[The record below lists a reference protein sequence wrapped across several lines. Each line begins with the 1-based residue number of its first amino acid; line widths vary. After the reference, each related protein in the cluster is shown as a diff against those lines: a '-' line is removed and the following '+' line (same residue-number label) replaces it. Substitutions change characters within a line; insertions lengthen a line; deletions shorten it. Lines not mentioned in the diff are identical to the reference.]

1 MSSATTAKT
10 KAEGVAS
17 ASRSNGSGG
26 SQDYEPNMVL
36 ATRHFDVVGTRPVR
50 HDGTDKV
57 TGRAIYGADLT
68 LPDSL
73 HGAVLRSPHAHAI
86 IRSIDT
92 SKAEAMDGVHAVVT
106 ADDLPPAEDKQ
117 VDVGEGMTRL
127 AYVHGNILAKGKALY
142 QGHAIVAV
150 AARNAHIALEAARAI
165 EVDYEPLSSS
175 MTAPEAMAPGAELL
189 HEDLLT
195 KEFGEETASPSNVSE
210 HFRWTLGDVGAGFSQ
225 SSVVVERTF
234 DTATVHQGYIEP
246 HNVTALWNHDGRLH
260 IWCSTQGAFV
270 VRDVTAKV
278 LEIPVS
284 NIKVTPLEIGGGF
297 GGKIPVYLEPVA
309 ALLSRKT
316 GRPVKMV
323 MSRED
328 VFIGTGP
335 TAGSHVRVKVG
346 ASADGQLQALEAS
359 LAYEAGAYPG
369 SYVAPGGMCI
379 FAAYDCANVSVDC
392 YDVVVNKPSC
402 AAYRAPGAPQA
413 AFAAEQVIDEVAG
426 RLGIDP
432 VEFRMQNCAKE
443 GTRRVDGPKF
453 RRIGCEQVL
462 RAVQDHPHWSAPIG
476 GPNRGRGVAL
486 GFWFNVG
493 LESSCTLN
501 VNTDG
506 TVHLVEG
513 STDIGGTR
521 TSIAMQAAEVL
532 GISAEEILP
541 EVVDTDSVG
550 FTSVTGGSRT
560 TFATGWAAHDAAQKI
575 VAEMCSRAGKLW
587 GVGPEA
593 VEHEKGVY
601 SCNGKSIGFR
611 ELAAKASRTGGPVS
625 ATATVKP
632 RGVGG
637 SFSAN
642 IVDVEVDPETGKVDI
657 LRFTAVQ
664 DVGKAVHPSYVEG
677 QMQGGSV
684 QGIGWALNE
693 EYFMGDDGTMRNSSL
708 LDYRMPTV
716 LDLPMIDT
724 CIVEVANPGH
734 PFGVRGVGEA
744 NIIPP
749 PAAIANAVR
758 RAAGVRLQRLPM
770 SPPAVW
776 AAVAEARGKAA

>member
-1 MSSATTAKT
+1 MSSATLDPAGAKE
-10 KAEGVAS
+10 AVAKVS
-17 ASRSNGSGG
+17 GNGAGG
-26 SQDYEPNMVL
+26 QGGYQANMVL
-36 ATRHFDVVGTRPVR
+36 ATKTYDVVGTRPVR
-50 HDGTDKV
+50 HDGADKV
-57 TGRAIYGADLT
+57 TGRALYGADVLLPGT
-68 LPDSL
+68 L
-73 HGAVLRSPHAHAI
+73 HAAILRSPHAHAR

-92 SKAEAMDGVHAVVT
+92 SAAECMEGVLALVT
-106 ADDLPPAEDKQ
+106 ADDLPPAEDKI
-117 VDVGEGMTRL
+117 VDVGEGNTRL
-127 AYVHGNILAKGKALY
+127 AYVHANILASGKALY
-142 QGHAIVAV
+142 QGHAVAGV
-150 AARNAHIALEAARAI
+150 AATSPHVAEEAASAI
-165 EVDYEPLSSS
+165 KVEYEVLPSS
-175 MTAPEAMAPGAELL
+175 MTAPEAMRSEAELL
-189 HEDLLT
+189 HDDLHT
-195 KEFGEETASPSNVSE
+195 KQFGERSQAPSNVAE
-210 HFRWTLGDVGAGFSQ
+210 HIRWTKGDVEEGFTNSD
-225 SSVVVERTF
+225 VVVERTF

-270 VRDVTAKV
+270 VRDVTSKI

-284 NIKVTPLEIGGGF
+284 SIKVTPMEIGGGF

-309 ALLSRKT
+309 ALLSKKT
-316 GRPVKMV
+316 GRPVKLV

-328 VFIGTGP
+328 VFLGTGP

-346 ASADGQLQALEAS
+346 ASADGRIRAMEAM

-369 SYVAPGGMCI
+369 SFVIPGGMCI
-379 FAAYDCANVSVDC
+379 FAAYDCENLAIDC

-413 AFAAEQVIDEVAG
+413 AFAAEQVVDEVAAKIG
-426 RLGIDP
+426 MDP
-432 VEFRMQNCAKE
+432 VEFRLRNAAKE
-443 GTRRVDGPKF
+443 GTRRADGPKF
-453 RRIGCEQVL
+453 RRIGCEEVL
-462 RAVQDHPHWSAPIG
+462 QAVRNHPHYLTPLEGA
-476 GPNRGRGVAL
+476 NRGRGVAL

-501 VNTDG
+501 VNTNG

-532 GISAEEILP
+532 GIPAQDILP

-560 TFATGWAAHDAAQKI
+560 TFATGWAAHDAAQKV
-575 VAEMCSRAGKLW
+575 VAEMKARAAKLW
-587 GVGPEA
+587 SVDPDQ
-593 VEHEKGVY
+593 VEHAKGVY
-601 SCNGKSIGFR
+601 SSNGRSISFH
-611 ELAAKASRTGGPVS
+611 ELAAQSSRTGGPVS

-642 IVDVEVDPETGKVDI
+642 IVDVEVDPETGKVEI

-693 EYFMGDDGTMRNSSL
+693 EYFMGDNGTMKNSTL
-708 LDYRMPTV
+708 LDYRMPTS

-744 NIIPP
+744 NIVPP
-749 PAAIANAVR
+749 TPAIANAIHDAV
-758 RAAGVRLQRLPM
+758 GVRMQRLPM

-776 AAVAEARGKAA
+776 SAIDKS